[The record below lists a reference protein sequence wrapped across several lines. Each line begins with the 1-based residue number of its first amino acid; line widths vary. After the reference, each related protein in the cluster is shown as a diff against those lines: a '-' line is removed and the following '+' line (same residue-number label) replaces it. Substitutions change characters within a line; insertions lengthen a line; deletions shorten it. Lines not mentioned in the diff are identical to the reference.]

1 MRVIARL
8 FSRSFSHVYSGFI
21 SYCTVIANNNANIQ
35 SNSDNYL
42 IDLTVHVKSIAK
54 FVKPVKKIRLSRSQA
69 CSGFIS

>member
-1 MRVIARL
+1 MV
-8 FSRSFSHVYSGFI
+8 
-21 SYCTVIANNNANIQ
+21 ANNNANIQ